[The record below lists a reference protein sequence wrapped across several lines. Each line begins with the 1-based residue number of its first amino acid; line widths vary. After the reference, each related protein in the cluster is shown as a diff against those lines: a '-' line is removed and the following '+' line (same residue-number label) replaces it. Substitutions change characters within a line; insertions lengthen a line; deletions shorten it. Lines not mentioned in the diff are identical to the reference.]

1 MCFSLKIF
9 LFQIKETLRSNIKK
23 IDDDLVK
30 LEKNIRTKKEEK
42 ANLNSSQYKT
52 GENKKELAKIENLKQ
67 STLQKLSEIKF

>member
-52 GENKKELAKIENLKQ
+52 EENKKELAKIENLKQ